1 MARFDSRLASFAS
14 AWRDP
19 QSYDD
24 LMEAPT
30 NEEVMTK
37 QSNTALITGASS
49 GIGRELATIHAKKRG
64 DLVLV
69 ARSRDKLDAL
79 KRELEAQ
86 YGIAA
91 TVIAED
97 LSKPG
102 AAQRIFEQT
111 QAHGITID
119 VLINN
124 AGFGGHGLFHEQ
136 NLAGIQA
143 MMQVN
148 MATLTELTHLYLNG
162 MVQRKRG
169 RILNVSSTASFMPG
183 PLQAVYYATKAYV
196 TSFTQ
201 AIAEEVAVYNVTA
214 TALCPGA
221 VATGFV
227 EAGNLEGVD
236 IWKQAKSAE
245 SVAQCGYDAME
256 RGELIAF
263 NEGKLKFLLNWVV
276 PLLPRRT
283 TLKMSRQAMEKA

>member
-1 MARFDSRLASFAS
+1 
-14 AWRDP
+14 
-19 QSYDD
+19 
-24 LMEAPT
+24 
-30 NEEVMTK
+30 MTR

-49 GIGRELATIHAKKRG
+49 GIGQELARIHAKNQG

-69 ARSRDKLDAL
+69 ARSRDKLDAF
-79 KRELEAQ
+79 KRELEVQ
-86 YGIAA
+86 HGIAA

-111 QAHGITID
+111 QALGITID

-136 NLAGIQA
+136 NLIAAQA

-148 MATLTELTHLYLNG
+148 MVALTELTHLYLKG
-162 MVQRKRG
+162 MVQRNRG

-201 AIAEEVAVYNVTA
+201 AIAEEVAVSGITA

-227 EAGNLEGVD
+227 AAGNLEGVD
-236 IWKQAKSAE
+236 IWKQAKSAQ
-245 SVAQCGYDAME
+245 SVAQCGYAAMQ
-256 RGELIAF
+256 RGELVAF

-276 PLLPRRT
+276 PLLPRKT
-283 TLKMSRQAMEKA
+283 MLKMSRQAMEKA